1 VFSFPKKAP
10 DGALLREDLT
20 AIEHL
25 RLWLIFQQH
34 WCEHKPSVT
43 ISVMENE
50 WMEVGAFVW
59 KYFDEMSGVSF
70 LPYDGGSYKQAPYE
84 ECTQDV
90 YEELNAITPSTI
102 NWSLKEVDDN
112 VEGTQML
119 ACVAGVC
126 EI

>member
-1 VFSFPKKAP
+1 M
-10 DGALLREDLT
+10 
-20 AIEHL
+20 EH
-25 RLWLIFQQH
+25 
-34 WCEHKPSVT
+34 
-43 ISVMENE
+43 E

-59 KYFDEMSGVSF
+59 QHFDEMSGVSF

-90 YEELNAITPSTI
+90 YEELNVITPKTI
-102 NWSLKEVDDN
+102 NWNLKEVDDN